1 MADTPLQPQITLV
14 VSPAEL
20 GKAVRVAREA
30 MGLSLRE
37 AAERARVGKRFVL
50 ELERGK
56 PTARLDKVLTL
67 MAAVNLLALLVPLEE
82 AMAALGPKGSR

>member
-1 MADTPLQPQITLV
+1 MADTPLAPQITLV

-20 GKAVRVAREA
+20 GKAVRTAREA

-37 AAERARVGKRFVL
+37 AAERARVGTRFVW
-50 ELERGK
+50 ELEHGK

-82 AMAALGPKGSR
+82 AMAALGPKRI